1 MGKISFL
8 SSPPGDSMRLAG
20 RISVTAGDKIALSLG
35 TVAPN
40 CFPNGYE
47 ETYLPFFISCIR
59 GRIVDVCRNKPFVI
73 L

>member
-47 ETYLPFFISCIR
+47 ETYLVSEEELWMSAEISHS
-59 GRIVDVCRNKPFVI
+59 
-73 L
+73 